1 MFFALHV
8 RFRVLCIW
16 PVSEGRREFGELKEG
31 KELDFVCETDAQL
44 LLCGLNSGP
53 NKDVSLMKAVEAAE
67 NTEHTAR
74 FSSHSLLPA
83 RTTG

>member
-31 KELDFVCETDAQL
+31 KELDFVCETDAQ
-44 LLCGLNSGP
+44 SF
-53 NKDVSLMKAVEAAE
+53 SRAALILGQ
-67 NTEHTAR
+67 TKMFH
-74 FSSHSLLPA
+74 
-83 RTTG
+83 G